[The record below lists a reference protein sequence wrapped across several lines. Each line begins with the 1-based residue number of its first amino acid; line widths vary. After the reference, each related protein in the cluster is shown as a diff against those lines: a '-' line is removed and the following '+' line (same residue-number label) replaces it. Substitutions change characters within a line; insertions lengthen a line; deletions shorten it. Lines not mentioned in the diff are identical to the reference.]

1 MEPNQAIEI
10 LLQVQAKFVGS
21 GQDHRLLSD
30 AIKTLSE
37 AVEPAS
43 EESSD

>member
-10 LLQVQAKFVGS
+10 LNQVQMKFVGS
-21 GQDHRLLSD
+21 GQDHRLLSE

-37 AVEPAS
+37 AIAPQSDEPS
-43 EESSD
+43 E

>member
-1 MEPNQAIEI
+1 MEPTQAIEI
-10 LLQVQAKFVGS
+10 LLQVQAKFVAS

-37 AVEPAS
+37 AVATQSDEPS
-43 EESSD
+43 E